1 MPLYS
6 GLEFT
11 KIYCF
16 DGSSTYMDVTLEA
29 QSPAGTSFTVLHN
42 ANHYLYLGHDE
53 RFDMAVFDIDVPGVL
68 GALTWQYYNGS
79 AWTTFVPG
87 SARLIHDPD
96 ASDFG
101 KTFDFTRDGV
111 ELFPVNLLSDWA
123 TTARVPRV
131 GYRYSATAR
140 RFPLPL
146 WK

>member
-53 RFDMAVFDIDVPGVL
+53 RFDMAV
-68 GALTWQYYNGS
+68 
-79 AWTTFVPG
+79 
-87 SARLIHDPD
+87 LILMCQAYWGH
-96 ASDFG
+96 
-101 KTFDFTRDGV
+101 
-111 ELFPVNLLSDWA
+111 
-123 TTARVPRV
+123 
-131 GYRYSATAR
+131 
-140 RFPLPL
+140 
-146 WK
+146 